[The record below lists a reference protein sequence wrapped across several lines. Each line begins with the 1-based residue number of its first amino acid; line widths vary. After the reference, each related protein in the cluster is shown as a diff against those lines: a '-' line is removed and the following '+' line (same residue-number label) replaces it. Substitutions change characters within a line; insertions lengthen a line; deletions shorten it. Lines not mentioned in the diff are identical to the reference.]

1 MLELAV
7 SILVGLSSFFAATD
21 MSASAQWTVQKQW
34 VHENNSWV
42 YSATSD
48 SISKLCNDDLSIVF
62 PQVIHGV
69 HSIWL
74 DDRLVIE
81 TGDASFK
88 VASAFYERPSLDCKY
103 LKNIQSIKW
112 TVVSYS
118 QFFAKNKSFPNLK
131 SGTQAA
137 INSFFDVYLNIAIVV
152 NIAILLCLA
161 IFLFAGKI
169 HQKYLVVLILG
180 GLAFIGYSIL
190 VVNNRFQI
198 QLSMLHA
205 HKTADVCLWIG
216 ATAYFYFFKDRKY
229 ISNRLFQVYLGFLI
243 IAFLFLCFGTSPDVV
258 QFGTMFPMPIA
269 ILIFTRFLFKIGR
282 KIQTSKMNY
291 LEFFSGLFFVF
302 TAFND
307 LLNIFGIID
316 GYMLVPLAAVFV
328 FFHMAAIVNEN
339 IKAIYEEKELLMKE
353 LERKHILEQ
362 IAHDIK
368 SPLSVLTMLVPTLAK
383 DPSGEKSEL
392 IMQASA
398 RITGIANS
406 LLDKNSMYSGTH
418 EFLISSV
425 LNRLIEEKKIEFSK
439 SRAIHFHF
447 VDMTNGKLSLEMDE
461 VEFVRMLSNIINNSI
476 EAVESVSSPSIEIK
490 IEYVS
495 NGLSIKITDNGIG
508 ISADIINQ
516 LGRRGYTFGKADKL
530 KAGSGLGLFHAKSFV
545 QNNVGEL
552 SIDSEPGKGTTILIR
567 FGRKK

>member
-7 SILVGLSSFFAATD
+7 SILVGLSSFFTATD

-34 VHENNSWV
+34 VQENNSWV
-42 YSATSD
+42 YSASSN
-48 SISKLCNDDLSIVF
+48 SISKLCNDGLSIVF

-81 TGDASFK
+81 TGDSTFK

-103 LKNIQSIKW
+103 LKQVQSIKW

-118 QFFAKNKSFPNLK
+118 QFFAKNKSFPNLE
-131 SGTQAA
+131 SSTQAS
-137 INSFFDVYLNIAIVV
+137 INSFFDIYLNIAIVV
-152 NIAILLCLA
+152 NIAILLFLA

-169 HQKYLVVLILG
+169 YQKYLVVLVLG

-190 VVNNRFQI
+190 VVSDRFQI
-198 QLSMLHA
+198 QLSMLQA
-205 HKTADVCLWIG
+205 HKIADMCLWIG

-243 IAFLFLCFGTSPDVV
+243 IAFSLLCFGATPDVV
-258 QFGTMFPMPIA
+258 QLGTMFPMPVA
-269 ILIFTRFLFKIGR
+269 ILIFARFLFNLGR
-282 KIQTSKMNY
+282 KLQTSKMNY
-291 LEFFSGLFFVF
+291 LEFFSGLFFIF
-302 TAFND
+302 TAINYV
-307 LLNIFGIID
+307 LNVFGIID

-339 IKAIYEEKELLMKE
+339 IKVIYEEKELLMKE

-368 SPLSVLTMLVPTLAK
+368 SPLSVLTMLVPTLTK
-383 DPSGEKSEL
+383 NPSIEKAEL

-406 LLDKNSMYSGTH
+406 LLDKNSMYSGIH
-418 EFLISSV
+418 EFSISSV
-425 LNRLIEEKKIEFSK
+425 LNRLMEEKKIELSK
-439 SRAIHFHF
+439 SKPIIFYF
-447 VDMTNGKLSLEMDE
+447 TDMTDGKLSLEMDE

-476 EAVESVSSPSIEIK
+476 EAVENVSSPSIEVK
-490 IEYVS
+490 TEYL
-495 NGLSIKITDNGIG
+495 NKNLSITITDNGSG
-508 ISADIINQ
+508 VSADIINQ
-516 LGRRGYTFGKADKL
+516 LGRRGYSFGKTDKL
-530 KAGSGLGLFHAKSFV
+530 KSGSGLGLFHAKSFV
-545 QNNVGEL
+545 QNNAGEL
-552 SIDSEPGKGTTILIR
+552 SIHSEPGKGTVISIR
-567 FGRKK
+567 FWCNK